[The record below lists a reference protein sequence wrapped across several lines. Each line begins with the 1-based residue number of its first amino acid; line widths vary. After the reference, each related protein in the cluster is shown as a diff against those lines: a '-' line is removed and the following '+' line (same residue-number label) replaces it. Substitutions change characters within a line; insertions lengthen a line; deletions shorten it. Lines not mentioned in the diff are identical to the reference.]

1 MKPNPIFVA
10 AAGFAMLGACSVT
23 TKNDNATESDEN
35 GAAATVPEGNVLPM
49 TDNEAQSGEA
59 DTLGDRDHLAL
70 DVNRFKSLLPRHFV
84 PVEQRTRSGPGR
96 TSNGPCAPTRTSRR
110 LHAI

>member
-59 DTLGDRDHLAL
+59 DTLGNQLNQLNAD
-70 DVNRFKSLLPRHFV
+70 
-84 PVEQRTRSGPGR
+84 SGEA
-96 TSNGPCAPTRTSRR
+96 TSNASDQQ
-110 LHAI
+110 

>member
-23 TKNDNATESDEN
+23 TKNDNAAESDEN
-35 GAAATVPEGNVLPM
+35 GAAATASEGNVLPM

-59 DTLGDRDHLAL
+59 DTLGNQLNQLNAD
-70 DVNRFKSLLPRHFV
+70 
-84 PVEQRTRSGPGR
+84 SGEA
-96 TSNGPCAPTRTSRR
+96 TSNATDQQ
-110 LHAI
+110 